1 MTYFFFNISHTAIDN
16 AEQKTI
22 LDNTIPNK
30 ATNNKIEY
38 VKKNILPALSIAFI
52 CYKGIKHRIPALTR
66 IPETC
71 DRFAVGSIASSY
83 MLQILLPDIMR
94 EESPCDCNPKPT
106 SLRREIIIFSNE
118 DTPQI
123 GRLIFDPETHVHNKA
138 NQNSIFKDAFKKS
151 LELFKKKIAVALLV
165 FFMTK

>member
-1 MTYFFFNISHTAIDN
+1 MKKNYFLLFLFI
-16 AEQKTI
+16 I
-22 LDNTIPNK
+22 LIKSSIHAASINHEKKINTVSRI
-30 ATNNKIEY
+30 
-38 VKKNILPALSIAFI
+38 KKNILPALSIGFI

-71 DRFAVGSIASSY
+71 DRFAVGSMASSY

-106 SLRREIIIFSNE
+106 SLRREIIIFSKGDNPE
-118 DTPQI
+118 I

-151 LELFKKKIAVALLV
+151 LELFKKKTRAIFV
-165 FFMTK
+165 FFMNE